1 MPSALFLWCSAVLLF
16 CFRVVSRCVRRIE
29 QTVSS
34 TEDTEFRPAV
44 QGVADFLLFFRQFF
58 DESFRQRVVLMQER
72 IPFRQSFADDFR
84 ACLAVSDGSQTVG
97 SDAVC
102 YQVLYHGFCPALGE
116 ADVVFI
122 PSPVVAMRAEFNR
135 DVRIVFHERDE

>member
-1 MPSALFLWCSAVLLF
+1 MPSALFLWCRAVLLF
-16 CFRVVSRCVRRIE
+16 CFRVVFRCVRRIE

-102 YQVLYHGFCPALGE
+102 YQVLH
-116 ADVVFI
+116 
-122 PSPVVAMRAEFNR
+122 
-135 DVRIVFHERDE
+135 H

>member
-1 MPSALFLWCSAVLLF
+1 MKGGSEVYA
-16 CFRVVSRCVRRIE
+16 FRLILVVSRCPALLLPCCFRCVRRIE

-102 YQVLYHGFCPALGE
+102 YQVLH
-116 ADVVFI
+116 
-122 PSPVVAMRAEFNR
+122 
-135 DVRIVFHERDE
+135 H